1 MVDEFMSYLLGR
13 YTNRDQAFYQPS
25 KFAYIWGLYEQVSP
39 TDIKSKWWYN
49 YAGEDAPYRVV
60 ISVLLCLVIKFCLRI
75 THQMGEGYW

>member
-1 MVDEFMSYLLGR
+1 MIDEFMSYLLGR

-49 YAGEDAPYRVV
+49 YA
-60 ISVLLCLVIKFCLRI
+60 
-75 THQMGEGYW
+75 